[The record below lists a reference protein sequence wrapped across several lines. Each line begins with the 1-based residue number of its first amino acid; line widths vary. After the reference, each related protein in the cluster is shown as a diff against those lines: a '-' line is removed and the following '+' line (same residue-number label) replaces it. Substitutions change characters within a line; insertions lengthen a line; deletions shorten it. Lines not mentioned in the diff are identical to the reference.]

1 MKKRIVISESEKKE
15 ILSKHLSFGY
25 KTINEQTVQDIQ
37 NKLNKDFG
45 ANITADNKFG
55 PKTATAIINA
65 LDKIKSGTITPAST
79 ANTTNTAST
88 TTQVTNAQG
97 TTTPSS
103 TANTTNTQV
112 TNNQVTNAQ
121 GTTTPASTANTAQV
135 TNNQGATTADNTVKA
150 TPDKTKKEDPTD
162 GD

>member
-15 ILSKHLSFGY
+15 ILSKHLEFGY

-45 ANITADNKFG
+45 ANIAADNKFG

-65 LDKIKSGTITPAST
+65 LDKIKSGNITPDST
-79 ANTTNTAST
+79 ANITNTAST

-97 TTTPSS
+97 TTTPDS
-103 TANTTNTQV
+103 TANTAKVTNT
-112 TNNQVTNAQ
+112 Q
-121 GTTTPASTANTAQV
+121 GTTTPPSTANTAQV
-135 TNNQGATTADNTVKA
+135 TNNQGATTTNNT
-150 TPDKTKKEDPTD
+150 EDPTNAD
-162 GD
+162 

>member
-1 MKKRIVISESEKKE
+1 MTNMKKRIIISESEKKE
-15 ILSKHLSFGY
+15 ILSKHLEFGY
-25 KTINEQTVQDIQ
+25 KTINEQSVQDIQ

-45 ANITADNKFG
+45 SNIVADNKFG

-65 LDKIKSGTITPAST
+65 LDKIKSGAVTPSQSAPVST

-97 TTTPSS
+97 TATPPS
-103 TANTTNTQV
+103 TANTATTVNTQV
-112 TNNQVTNAQ
+112 TNNQGETI
-121 GTTTPASTANTAQV
+121 AN
-135 TNNQGATTADNTVKA
+135 NTVKA
-150 TPDKTKKEDPTD
+150 EPGKTKNEDPAD